1 MKNKNI
7 HILPIITKQT
17 IEAIAQDFAKSKSSS
32 EVFQHTHIRD
42 FLAGYNHAQ
51 TEIEELRRDNEEFID
66 TLGLSIQIIERLI
79 ASEKVVNLDEF
90 LGYFKQLI
98 TKHNG

>member
-1 MKNKNI
+1 MKKDLNYYKQNCEENYMTTP
-7 HILPIITKQT
+7 LSVLRYITQL
-17 IEAIAQDFAKSKSSS
+17 E
-32 EVFQHTHIRD
+32 
-42 FLAGYNHAQ
+42 AGYNHAQ
-51 TEIEELRRDNEEFID
+51 TEIEELRRDKEEFID
-66 TLGLSIQIIERLI
+66 TLVSSIQIIERLI